1 MSAATLGP
9 LLFGAVVGYI
19 VHFLIRRNGKP
30 GIADLASIIG
40 AVLGAAVMK
49 ALATPDATNCYL
61 MGVGVGFFLHWVAL
75 LLGREKVVS
84 LDAISR
90 GLTLFPFLK

>member
-9 LLFGAVVGYI
+9 LLFGAVVGYL
-19 VHFLIRRNGKP
+19 VHFLVRRNAKP

-49 ALATPDATNCYL
+49 VLATPEATNWYL
-61 MGVGVGFFLHWVAL
+61 IGVGSGFFLYWVAL
-75 LLGREKVVS
+75 LLGREKVKS
-84 LDAISR
+84 LDAAGR
-90 GLTLFPFLK
+90 GLTLFPFVK